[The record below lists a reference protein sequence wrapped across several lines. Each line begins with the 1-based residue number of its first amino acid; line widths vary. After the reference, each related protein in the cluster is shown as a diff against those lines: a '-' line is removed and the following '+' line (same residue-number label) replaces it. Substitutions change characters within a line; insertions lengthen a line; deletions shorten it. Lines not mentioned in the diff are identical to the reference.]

1 MLILWRFKSAPVHM
15 SRSIYH
21 ETYRKDRG
29 KIYPR
34 DRWRL
39 DIVINGKRRVLSFK
53 TKKEALEY
61 EYETK

>member
-1 MLILWRFKSAPVHM
+1 MR
-15 SRSIYH
+15 RSIYH

-29 KIYPR
+29 KIYYR

-39 DIVINGKRRVLSFK
+39 DVIIDGKRHVLTFR

-61 EYETK
+61 DFKNIK